1 MILYGIVACDCVH
14 YLGHFVWIIIITM
27 QTRQKAW
34 NTYIKMYLGVSK
46 CVFGVLIHWGL
57 VTHIYIYASLNWVII
72 GLCNGLSP
80 IRHQTITGIDGYPAT
95 PLHCPR
101 DRSLP
106 VAGCYFSGS
115 PCAALVSRL
124 QSTSPTNVL
133 GFRLGN
139 REQWSPTGHVFPS
152 DL

>member
-1 MILYGIVACDCVH
+1 MRGGNI
-14 YLGHFVWIIIITM
+14 
-27 QTRQKAW
+27 
-34 NTYIKMYLGVSK
+34 S
-46 CVFGVLIHWGL
+46 
-57 VTHIYIYASLNWVII
+57 
-72 GLCNGLSP
+72 
-80 IRHQTITGIDGYPAT
+80 IDGYPAT

-124 QSTSPTNVL
+124 QSTSPTSRPE
-133 GFRLGN
+133 FRLGN

-152 DL
+152 NSYNNHTVLVKQCQCGTCNSDTRYPKLFDGNVTLMTF